1 VQGAS
6 GGQVNDARNHADL
19 AAVGKYFA
27 QLVDV
32 VAGSGKPLDPARVLT
47 GASAAIPRA
56 AHAGLTLLGARGK
69 PETFSAAD
77 ELPAQIDALQHSVNE
92 GPLWRVLAGEDTVR
106 VDDVLTDPRCAAFGQ
121 QCAEEFGVRS
131 ILSVPVLMAGG
142 QRAVMSV
149 YATIPAAFGERDVGA
164 AAVFA
169 PFAGLA
175 VQSAL
180 HARKVEQLE
189 AALHSSR
196 QIGTAMGILMARH
209 LLTSDEAFAR
219 MSRASQQLNRKLREI
234 AEWVERTGTLPTTGA
249 NEVVADGHGPVL
261 D

>member
-1 VQGAS
+1 
-6 GGQVNDARNHADL
+6 
-19 AAVGKYFA
+19 
-27 QLVDV
+27 
-32 VAGSGKPLDPARVLT
+32 
-47 GASAAIPRA
+47 
-56 AHAGLTLLGARGK
+56 
-69 PETFSAAD
+69 
-77 ELPAQIDALQHSVNE
+77 
-92 GPLWRVLAGEDTVR
+92 
-106 VDDVLTDPRCAAFGQ
+106 
-121 QCAEEFGVRS
+121 
-131 ILSVPVLMAGG
+131 
-142 QRAVMSV
+142 
-149 YATIPAAFGERDVGA
+149 
-164 AAVFA
+164 
-169 PFAGLA
+169 LA